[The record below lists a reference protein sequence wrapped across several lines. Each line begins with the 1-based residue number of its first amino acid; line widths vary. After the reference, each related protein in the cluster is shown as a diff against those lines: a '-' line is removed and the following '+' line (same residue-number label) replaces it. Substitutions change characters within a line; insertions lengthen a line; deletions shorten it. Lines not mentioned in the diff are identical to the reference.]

1 MNYCPLMSYAKQYAQ
16 EIPCLGEEC
25 ALAADGAG
33 NCLIKQA
40 LQLYVSSERT
50 KLAEEEE
57 RIRRE
62 TELAKMYWAMKKDG
76 TRTPF
81 QFLQDDEGS
90 VTPIQ
95 YAHQPID
102 AKHPHGGVYEDLTP
116 LRDNHSSAA
125 EVQLRPPAI
134 DGSYINF

>member
-33 NCLIKQA
+33 ECLIKQA
-40 LQLYVSSERT
+40 LQLYVSGERT

-62 TELAKMYWAMKKDG
+62 TELTKMYWTMKKDG
-76 TRTPF
+76 TRTPL
-81 QFLQDDEGS
+81 QFLQDVE
-90 VTPIQ
+90 VTTTPIQ
-95 YAHQPID
+95 HR
-102 AKHPHGGVYEDLTP
+102 HGGVYEDLSP
-116 LRDNHSSAA
+116 LRDNDSSAI
-125 EVQLRPPAI
+125 EV
-134 DGSYINF
+134 

>member
-40 LQLYVSSERT
+40 LQLYVSGERT
-50 KLAEEEE
+50 RLAEEEE
-57 RIRRE
+57 RLRRE

-76 TRTPF
+76 TRTPI
-81 QFLQDDEGS
+81 QFLQDGDT
-90 VTPIQ
+90 TPIQ

-102 AKHPHGGVYEDLTP
+102 ANHPHGGIYEDLTP
-116 LRDNHSSAA
+116 LRDNDSSIV
-125 EVQLRPPAI
+125 EVQLRPPTI